1 MKKFAILG
9 LVIVMLAVSVSTVTA
24 AKPQSVIPL
33 SNGFPSGLHF
43 NLNIHGK
50 DPLTFTC
57 DSGSGGNSVFLP
69 EYGEAI
75 IEYYSDKRTNGTQL
89 VVEDACAMPVEQG
102 GQIVPGTARVKIP
115 WQVLPDEE
123 TEPVNV
129 TGYWVFA
136 RILGKPN
143 NGKKCTN
150 GDGTCP
156 SSIILY
162 PNVVIEAVN
171 DSTSMMPLGLITRKD
186 VYVATPEGFVRFDPE
201 ETRGKGSKA
210 QDITR
215 LFSWSGWVCW
225 GENPDLDGDGDVDGD
240 DLVLAAALP
249 YWGDVPDLDGSGTI
263 SVDEWIYFH
272 PDTNGDGV
280 IDETDVPSA
289 AAVPPADSDSNGTI
303 TLDEWLEYQET
314 LGHATHY
321 TNEWVFNIAD
331 YVVTQQQVDNDG
343 TKLLQIRFYPF
354 ETTAYEPPT
363 RIIVGKLTDPTGA
376 EQSFEFST
384 DYSANFSLKD
394 GEAHISDSLAPGTY
408 SVTELVPSGWQIA
421 DVSIIDPDGGSPAW
435 TSGNTVNIDLD
446 KGETVYVTFINTES
460 TP

>member
-1 MKKFAILG
+1 MKRLAILG

-57 DSGSGGNSVFLP
+57 DSGSGGNSVFVP

-115 WQVLPDEE
+115 WQVLPDEG

-143 NGKKCTN
+143 NGKKCAN

-210 QDITR
+210 KDITR
-215 LFSWSGWVCW
+215 LFSWSGWACW
-225 GENPDLDGDGDVDGD
+225 
-240 DLVLAAALP
+240 
-249 YWGDVPDLDGSGTI
+249 
-263 SVDEWIYFH
+263 
-272 PDTNGDGV
+272 
-280 IDETDVPSA
+280 
-289 AAVPPADSDSNGTI
+289 
-303 TLDEWLEYQET
+303 
-314 LGHATHY
+314 
-321 TNEWVFNIAD
+321 
-331 YVVTQQQVDNDG
+331 
-343 TKLLQIRFYPF
+343 
-354 ETTAYEPPT
+354 
-363 RIIVGKLTDPTGA
+363 
-376 EQSFEFST
+376 
-384 DYSANFSLKD
+384 
-394 GEAHISDSLAPGTY
+394 
-408 SVTELVPSGWQIA
+408 
-421 DVSIIDPDGGSPAW
+421 AW
-435 TSGNTVNIDLD
+435 
-446 KGETVYVTFINTES
+446 
-460 TP
+460 